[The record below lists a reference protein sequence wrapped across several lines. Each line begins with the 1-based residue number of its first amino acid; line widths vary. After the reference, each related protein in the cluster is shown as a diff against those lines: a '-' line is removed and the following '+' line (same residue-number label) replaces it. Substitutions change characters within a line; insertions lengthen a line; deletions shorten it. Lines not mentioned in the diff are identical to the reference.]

1 MTKDQK
7 ELKQKLVT
15 MYQYKPNKTY
25 SLSTVLGDPSYEGQ
39 NFKTDSRGNIIS
51 FESEQETL
59 KKESEKKAKMEI
71 LKEESLYNEKARKKL
86 EQMKKTPA
94 LAMDTIDEAINEY
107 FTKKAK
113 LREEV
118 AKVSLDSEEF
128 ITDENIREAAKKYP
142 RIRNMARNS
151 KKAMAKA
158 FKLSETTDAVTRQE
172 VINRVGASSE
182 SPTTPKDIIMSPELR
197 AETSMK
203 KESLMR
209 EDMDV
214 QPGSFSTKPS
224 SKEQIMKRMPKKKY
238 SDDELLRIISG
249 K

>member
-1 MTKDQK
+1 MTR
-7 ELKQKLVT
+7 KQKRFIKNVNRSNRDPNT
-15 MYQYKPNKTY
+15 GYQDERSGQYYITDNDGNFLKFVSEEEARNQNKKQE
-25 SLSTVLGDPSYEGQ
+25 VD
-39 NFKTDSRGNIIS
+39 
-51 FESEQETL
+51 EQ
-59 KKESEKKAKMEI
+59 AKMQI
-71 LKEESLYNEKARKKL
+71 LKEESLYDEKSRKKL
-86 EQMKKTPA
+86 EQMKKNPA
-94 LAMDTIDEAINEY
+94 FAMDTIDEAINEY

-128 ITDENIREAAKKYP
+128 ITDEDIQEAAKKYP

-209 EDMDV
+209 KNMDV